1 MFKLNT
7 KKILKLYGIL
17 LKLLKFSIKNNINP
31 EYKEFDLVR
40 NYLQLLKDLELN
52 LQGVFNSP
60 FAYAEI
66 IYDNALKVI
75 FKDKLQDYLTYID
88 SSEKKELIQR
98 FMLLPELA
106 DCAIDKEGE
115 EELGIVYRNMKIM
128 INSLSPLLKQINMI
142 CN

>member
-1 MFKLNT
+1 MLNT
-7 KKILKLYGIL
+7 KRILKFYDIL
-17 LKLLKFSIKNNINP
+17 LKLLRFSIKNAKNP
-31 EYKEFDLVR
+31 DYKEFDLVR

-60 FAYAEI
+60 FTYTEI
-66 IYDNALKVI
+66 IYENALKII
-75 FKDKLQDYLTYID
+75 FKDKLQHYLIYID

-115 EELGIVYRNMKIM
+115 EELGIIYRNMKIM
-128 INSLSPLLKQINMI
+128 INSLSPFLKQINLV
-142 CN
+142 CY